1 MGTPNAEKG
10 SRYLGLL
17 DQALCNGK
25 WGEIAELARKTDKHA
40 PNRTC
45 LTLAARSEAQIANT
59 SSRPSTS
66 SSTGLNGLSTLV
78 PQLEKAV
85 SVGNSIE
92 EDAYVAGV
100 CLAEIHWLQGNHEA
114 AIRAVPAHIPQSGTL
129 SSLPSA
135 LGWIEVCGV
144 KSTYIRG
151 TCLHDLGREQEAE
164 DLWRNAI
171 QQTPGYRSPELRR
184 WTEKIIAQACSHF
197 YKPTK
202 SGHTPPPT
210 EDALR
215 AFSAWSSFWQR
226 SPSAPDRSTG
236 PSIGWEVSR
245 RQTWWTYY
253 LAQSQILYAEQGEP
267 SAAHQSKSRLQQYS
281 ELRNAARTYE
291 SSLMSAMD
299 FPKATQY
306 NGEVEEYVQ
315 QAMMNW
321 RVVTGTS
328 WAEAD
333 FLGGGKEAVSREMLD
348 MLYLAAT
355 KTFHSTQI
363 LRSLFNVHASL
374 GEFNLA
380 LHAFDS
386 YVDIVSKG
394 KARAAK
400 TGKHERGFDD
410 DDTALLTAVE
420 AVRLLCRYGDRDQAE
435 KAVEIGKD
443 IERWLDQQ
451 KPVSADQVVGSSD
464 DNKAETAHPVSHPT
478 ETVLQR
484 ATLAA
489 AYRALGVSKSHWAAL
504 TYDTEARSGL
514 LAESRRYLER
524 SLTYESTSVETVHAL
539 ALLLAETRNV
549 NAAIAVIRPL
559 LATRPRH
566 TTAEVESYE
575 RETQLLPLWHLLS
588 LCLSAKDQHESAVR
602 MCEAA
607 FEQFGEPSTLFGN
620 LASGLDPEKSALSPG
635 NSGGIV
641 DQMDGYQKE
650 GIVQIKMSQLTYVE
664 LTEGPNAA
672 MDMTD
677 ELLALYAR
685 LFGTPEKMR
694 TPKPPPTATTMPPP
708 ARGGGTLRSVVGSI
722 RPKSRR
728 TSVERT
734 PRTSLQSLT
743 PPNAVNGTSAGPTL
757 GPPIAITVTNEN
769 GNTADQIRGR
779 NEHRH
784 HMPFHIRHSH
794 SAKRSPSGS
803 NLREANN
810 ATAGTT
816 SIPSPVPEHTS
827 AQDHA
832 TNGLGAAENLD
843 NRANRE
849 LTANPSPSILVQS
862 ESMNENALPRQP
874 DELQSPYQHVI
885 RGSPSTSYPATQQRR
900 HKMSLLVRVWLFIA
914 ELYIRAEGLDD
925 ASGAVDE
932 AAKLVEALEA
942 DVGAERS
949 SARNFFHKGWGGG
962 AGVDELWA
970 DVWSTKGD
978 LALAR
983 TLYFDAI
990 EHYEHSLT
998 YFPDHPNSIVALSEL
1013 LMDMY
1018 EGKLPAE
1025 PPEVLL
1031 PPIPSSSNPSLLA
1044 STTPSTGSRQYSA
1057 STPHQRISQDPT
1069 PAELNRLAARD
1080 RAYLLLSTLTRLGTG
1095 WDDSEAWLALAR
1107 NHELSGQL
1115 GKAKEALRWVV
1126 ELEDARPVRNWRSAA
1141 VGGYTL

>member
-17 DQALCNGK
+17 DQALCSGN
-25 WGEIAELARKTDKHA
+25 WGEVAELARKTDKHA
-40 PNRTC
+40 SNRTC

-59 SSRPSTS
+59 SSRPSTA
-66 SSTGLNGLSTLV
+66 SSTGLSGLSTLV

-85 SVGNSIE
+85 SVGESIE
-92 EDAYVAGV
+92 EDAFVAGV
-100 CLAEIHWLQGNHEA
+100 CLAQIHWLQGSHEA
-114 AIRAVPAHIPQSGTL
+114 ALRALPTHIPRSGTL

-164 DLWRNAI
+164 DLWRNAV

-184 WTEKIIAQACSHF
+184 WTEKVIAQACSHF
-197 YKPTK
+197 YNPTK

-210 EDALR
+210 VDALR
-215 AFSAWSSFWQR
+215 AFSAWNGFWQR

-253 LAQSQILYAEQGEP
+253 LAQSHILHPEQGEHSP
-267 SAAHQSKSRLQQYS
+267 ARQSKSRLQQYS
-281 ELRNAARTYE
+281 ELRNAAKTYE

-306 NGEVEEYVQ
+306 NGEIEDYVQ

-328 WAEAD
+328 WAD
-333 FLGGGKEAVSREMLD
+333 SDLLGGGKEAASREMLD

-374 GEFNLA
+374 GEFDLA
-380 LHAFDS
+380 MHAFDS
-386 YVDIVSKG
+386 YVEIISKG
-394 KARAAK
+394 KTRAAK
-400 TGKHERGFDD
+400 TGKHELGFDD
-410 DDTALLTAVE
+410 DDIALLTAAE
-420 AVRLLCRYGDRDQAE
+420 AIRLLCRYGGRDQAE
-435 KAVEIGKD
+435 KAVEVGKD
-443 IERWLDQQ
+443 AEHWLDQQ
-451 KPVSADQVVGSSD
+451 KPVSADKVVGSSD
-464 DNKAETAHPVSHPT
+464 DNKAETAHPVSHTT
-478 ETVLQR
+478 ETVLQP

-514 LAESRRYLER
+514 FAEARSHLDR
-524 SLTYESTSVETVHAL
+524 SLKYDSDSVETVHAL

-559 LATRPRH
+559 LATRSER
-566 TTAEVESYE
+566 TATEAETHL

-620 LASGLDPEKSALSPG
+620 AASSLDPEKMALSPAI
-635 NSGGIV
+635 SGGVV

-664 LTEGPNAA
+664 LVEGPNAA

-685 LFGTPEKMR
+685 LFGTAEKLW
-694 TPKPPPTATTMPPP
+694 TPKLPTTANAMPPP
-708 ARGGGTLRSVVGSI
+708 SRGGGTLRSVVGSI

-728 TSVERT
+728 TSVEKT

-743 PPNAVNGTSAGPTL
+743 PPKVVNGTSAGSTL

-769 GNTADQIRGR
+769 GNTADQARGR

-784 HMPFHIRHSH
+784 HLPFHIRHSH

-803 NLREANN
+803 NLREANT
-810 ATAGTT
+810 AAAGTT
-816 SIPSPVPEHTS
+816 QLPSPVPEHTN

-832 TNGLGAAENLD
+832 TKGLSIARATTADRAPSSLPQIQHMNGK
-843 NRANRE
+843 E
-849 LTANPSPSILVQS
+849 LPRRPDEPQSPSHI
-862 ESMNENALPRQP
+862 AA
-874 DELQSPYQHVI
+874 
-885 RGSPSTSYPATQQRR
+885 RGSPSTSYPAAQRRR

-932 AAKLVEALEA
+932 AAKLVEALEV

-949 SARNFFHKGWGGG
+949 SARGFFDMGWGGG
-962 AGVDELWA
+962 ASVDELWA

-978 LALAR
+978 LALVR
-983 TLYFDAI
+983 TLHFDAV
-990 EHYEHSLT
+990 EHYEHSLA
-998 YFPDHPNSIVALSEL
+998 YFPDHSNSIIALSEL

-1018 EGKLPAE
+1018 EQKLPTE
-1025 PPEVLL
+1025 PSEVLL
-1031 PPIPSSSNPSLLA
+1031 PPIPSSSIPSLLA
-1044 STTPSTGSRQYSA
+1044 STTPPTESQQHTTATR
-1057 STPHQRISQDPT
+1057 HQKVYKDPT

-1107 NHELSGQL
+1107 NHELSGQV

-1126 ELEDARPVRNWRSAA
+1126 ELEDARPVRSWRSAA

>member
-10 SRYLGLL
+10 SRYLALL
-17 DQALCNGK
+17 DQALCNGN

-40 PNRTC
+40 SNRTC

-59 SSRPSTS
+59 SSRPGTA
-66 SSTGLNGLSTLV
+66 SSTGLTGLSILV

-85 SVGNSIE
+85 SIGNSIE
-92 EDAYVAGV
+92 EDAFVAGT

-114 AIRAVPAHIPQSGTL
+114 ALRALPAHIPQSGTL

-135 LGWIEVCGV
+135 LGWIEVCGA

-164 DLWRNAI
+164 NLWRNAV

-210 EDALR
+210 VDALR
-215 AFSAWSSFWQR
+215 AFSAWNGFWQR
-226 SPSAPDRSTG
+226 SPSASDRSTG

-253 LAQSQILYAEQGEP
+253 LAQSQVLHAEQE
-267 SAAHQSKSRLQQYS
+267 AHSPARESKSRLQQYS

-291 SSLMSAMD
+291 SSLMSATD

-306 NGEVEEYVQ
+306 NGEVEDYVQ

-328 WAEAD
+328 WSDSEL
-333 FLGGGKEAVSREMLD
+333 LGGGKEAVSREMLD

-355 KTFHSTQI
+355 KTFHSTQM

-374 GEFNLA
+374 GELDLA
-380 LHAFDS
+380 MHAFDS
-386 YVDIVSKG
+386 YVEIVSKG

-400 TGKHERGFDD
+400 TGKHELGFDD
-410 DDTALLTAVE
+410 DDTALLTAAE
-420 AVRLLCRYGDRDQAE
+420 AIRLLCRYGGRDEAE
-435 KAVEIGKD
+435 KAVEVGKD
-443 IERWLDQQ
+443 VERWLDQQ

-464 DNKAETAHPVSHPT
+464 DNKAETTHPVSHPT
-478 ETVLQR
+478 ETVLQP

-489 AYRALGVSKSHWAAL
+489 AYRALGVSNSHWAAL

-514 LAESRRYLER
+514 LADARTHLER
-524 SLTYESTSVETVHAL
+524 SLRYDPNNVDTVHAL

-549 NAAIAVIRPL
+549 NSAIAIIRPL
-559 LATRPRH
+559 LATRSES
-566 TTAEVESYE
+566 TATESERYI

-620 LASGLDPEKSALSPG
+620 ATPNLDPEKSALSPG
-635 NSGGIV
+635 TSGGVV
-641 DQMDGYQKE
+641 DQMDEYQKE
-650 GIVQIKMSQLTYVE
+650 AIVQIKMSQLTYVE
-664 LTEGPNAA
+664 LIEGPNAA

-685 LFGTPEKMR
+685 LFGTPEKLR
-694 TPKPPPTATTMPPP
+694 TPKPPPTANTMPPP
-708 ARGGGTLRSVVGSI
+708 SRGGSTLRSVVGSI

-728 TSVERT
+728 ASVEKT

-743 PPNAVNGTSAGPTL
+743 PPNAVNGTSTGSTL

-769 GNTADQIRGR
+769 GNTADQARGR

-784 HMPFHIRHSH
+784 HLPFHIRHSH

-803 NLREANN
+803 NLREANT
-810 ATAGTT
+810 AAAGTT
-816 SIPSPVPEHTS
+816 SVPSPVPEHTH

-832 TNGLGAAENLD
+832 TNGLSAAKD
-843 NRANRE
+843 S
-849 LTANPSPSILVQS
+849 TADPAPSSLGQTQHT
-862 ESMNENALPRQP
+862 NEKALPRRP
-874 DELQSPYQHVI
+874 DEPQSPSHVVT
-885 RGSPSTSYPATQQRR
+885 RGSPSTSYPAAQQRR

-914 ELYIRAEGLDD
+914 DLYMRAEGLDD

-932 AAKLVEALEA
+932 AAKLVEAFEA

-949 SARNFFHKGWGGG
+949 SARSFFYKGWGGG
-962 AGVDELWA
+962 ASVDELWA

-983 TLYFDAI
+983 TLHFDAI

-998 YFPDHPNSIVALSEL
+998 YFPDHPNTIIALSEL

-1018 EGKLPAE
+1018 EQKLPAE
-1025 PPEVLL
+1025 PPELLL

-1044 STTPSTGSRQYSA
+1044 STTPPTESQHYTSA
-1057 STPHQRISQDPT
+1057 TPHQKVSKDPT

-1107 NHELSGQL
+1107 NHELSGQV

-1126 ELEDARPVRNWRSAA
+1126 ELEDARPVRSWRSAA